1 MALNQNFRKPETGKK
16 EEEKKP
22 QFSFAD
28 FFKTA
33 NQKATDYQNNW
44 LSYIRAA
51 METTNKLNSPF
62 TVNSTTTLSA
72 PSTFAVQGMQ
82 KNAAKTPVLGDYV
95 SILEQA
101 LAAYGR
107 QRPMDVSKAR
117 KLGSDISALDGTDAV
132 GRTMREQ
139 VQWDRAAQASGEY
152 DSPDYL
158 TKESIAFPSN
168 KFLKEQA
175 DKFTLEKEGR
185 QTAAAEELAYIKNA
199 LGITDDAEAQRL
211 WHAAVYDPES
221 FAAEFRTADAAAGQS
236 NPAQEITPAKMIF
249 DLADMYSK
257 NVDQGAIDYADAM
270 LQLIT
275 GEQKRREME
284 GNFAE
289 AKMDPDFAIRS
300 QYIDNYNGNYDE
312 RFQLRYN
319 FFGAMPAEYREDDVY
334 HYINNP
340 EFRAR
345 YDNEALN
352 TGAGSAQIGGNF
364 SVLGMK
370 GYAQLDDY
378 QREHFNFLW
387 NDEENPAA
395 HEEAM
400 AFLKSIEPSLLA
412 RRAKNQEEVLREVT
426 QEAPVF
432 GYVTAAGANLINA
445 ALGPTA
451 MVATATGMADENNPL
466 FDSVRATNIPRQEL
480 GQAAYDWGYEN
491 WGEFGGIIA
500 QGAFNLSNVI
510 VDQMALR
517 TLGGIKN
524 LGRTVNPNVAKTLA
538 TALQGSQIATTTIQQ
553 ELDEGASNEGAL
565 LKGALA
571 WGISAFVENK
581 SLDAFMSNPS
591 SAIKYALQN
600 FVIEGAEEGTENVLN
615 TLASEIASLFTGDRS
630 KLGKM
635 YDAAIMETDGDQK
648 AAEELVVGNYLKE
661 LSGDVLL
668 GALAGGVM
676 GAPGAVSIANANTQ
690 TGTRVLENDA
700 ADQLLALA
708 ETMPEGSES
717 RKVAEN
723 IRKRMKPV
731 TKMEAKQAE
740 AAPEAKQAEVAP
752 EVKQEAPV
760 QQEQDEQAVSEMET
774 TTEAKHDTAETPVAE
789 TIEAPTETA
798 QNAPQEAVEEQ
809 TADNTQETAQAPE
822 TKETPKKKGKRI
834 SPAKLGQLYRT
845 LYNDLDAQGKQTV
858 SGVME
863 SSVKSRLA
871 ELGEDQASID
881 EVAAPLAKLL
891 ADGTL
896 TNREKQVIARSTNA
910 MRVFNEIR
918 FAEDDTYSSEWV
930 GEAGKAAA
938 EATADNTDTRMELER
953 MLAPKVLRPAVEAAQ
968 RTVAESG
975 MAVANAKHGTDAK
988 LGVQL
993 TGEDGKT
1000 QDAEILQVTGVTK
1013 QGMQVKVKGSDG
1025 QTKTVDMADMKFANS
1040 DTATIAA
1047 YIQKAPHVFT
1057 AEEANK
1063 MLQTYMGGDVQEHI
1077 SGFTTLYNAG
1087 FDGRAMPATKM
1098 TQAEAQ
1104 LIYQTGKDD
1113 AAKAETTRRQ
1123 NVGTGKR
1130 GTGKVT
1136 FAPGVIKEKIDKRQR
1151 MHVYAVRA
1159 LAKAGSMNFVLFDS
1173 QTMTDGSLLD
1183 DYGMPVVN
1191 GTYNRKTNT
1200 MFIDLSSGKTNE
1212 DSSAPYAILRSVS
1225 HELTHFMEF
1234 NSAEGYAKLKDFVKS
1249 EYARKGKS
1257 WGKLVEDEL
1266 KNAAMAM
1273 DRETRAAAEGE
1284 VIAKA
1289 MEMML
1294 QDSKAIERLAQRD
1307 QSLYARMKKFIQEY
1321 FRKVREA
1328 FELIRATST
1337 EAALLLEQDADGIM
1351 RYAEK
1356 LTKLWDDALVE
1367 AVENVQAMGETITSD
1382 EAEAEM
1388 SETLRIL
1395 SGLRDGDG
1403 DLSFS
1408 LKSMKE
1414 DYQTYKKM
1422 LVTAGTT
1429 TDEIDDL
1436 FDTIDAVMKK
1446 VGENRTELDFGENI
1460 GRDDRSFL
1468 PVKPNSDPLYKV
1480 SLDFSSLCRKRLL
1493 QQAVQERLEAKYETV
1508 LTKAERVAIRQELLK
1523 LQQEGL
1529 KIEVACALCYVEA
1542 ARLKSPAQIAKF
1554 MDNKRAQLVDFFSK
1568 NSDSY
1573 KKAIDAKVA
1582 EMTEKLGYEAGTPM
1596 AQMSKADKRKVQA
1609 EKKAMYTKYMP
1620 TEAEERII
1628 RTAEDLPETM
1638 YKTSEGLWKLK
1649 REHPEIFA
1657 AYTTFVRNATKSKGI
1672 EGDTPF
1678 YAGDSQTISDG
1689 LIESMNAENG
1699 LRSQSWSDFQV
1710 IHVLD
1715 YMAAVIEFSTR
1726 KAKMQSY
1733 TKVPDFVKLMGNT
1746 GMMINL
1752 SLIPADYDGKNLAF
1766 DPVEGMDYAVSKTLR
1781 DVYHGT
1787 VGNISIG
1794 ISDPHIKA
1802 LLASND
1808 IDYVIP
1814 YHKSS
1819 MDKKTRA
1826 AIGLKKWEDYEASQN
1841 EKQRDYSITDKNSKQ
1856 YRKAPKF
1863 SEWYNHEEAVKI
1875 AKAAQATAPSGD
1887 VAYGARVA
1895 MREMAER
1902 YKQLCHERG
1911 LQEKFA
1917 QFASEENYWKLLIDR
1932 KMIDQV
1938 TGELIEQK
1946 AVKPVFNTADTLA
1959 ILDAEVER
1967 FAPVKADFE
1976 EAASRIEQLWAKG
1989 EIRKAAKSKEIQK
2002 QVSDYEDTVVILNIV
2017 ESAAEPVN
2025 TEDEGTF
2032 VPENPDIRYS
2042 RREVTPH
2049 TLAYSYMETMQP
2061 TTSMNESERWLL
2073 DKYQRTVKELQEK
2086 QEAYN
2091 EQRNL
2096 AVNGT
2101 NAEERTKAKARANLL
2116 DKQMGHLRETLRKAE
2131 RSEGFATL
2139 MNTAQKVAERFMT
2152 DENNLLA
2159 ADASDR
2165 LDNELADVQAQL
2177 KAITKQLA
2185 NAEAGQRTAF
2195 ARGLFNA
2202 KALNEAGQNI
2212 RKAFNTRMSGKKI
2225 SNRLAL
2231 AYAELY
2237 AENNPE
2243 RFAAAMRALA
2253 QDVLESSKSRYRSPV
2268 LADLKDNIGSIGLSE
2283 AQKQELAKNGITISE
2298 FKRVVNP
2305 VVQVIDGGAD
2315 LGTIVSSAEYY
2326 GTGIISQ
2333 LSSADSEGDMI
2344 MTLYKTIQD
2353 ERAKEAEAAMEGM
2366 THEES
2371 IGYTMAEIMNTANFP
2386 LAENGANL
2394 DAVRNA
2400 LTEGIEGNRAIAT
2413 QVDKALAT
2421 AKRASASAGN
2431 LWRKAAEINSAGKQ
2445 AVEYYRAIDEQRRLL
2460 EQEELVL
2467 QLKSEAAQEL
2477 KKQRQDFR
2485 DRMDRDRRVRDM
2497 NMKAAQHRKHL
2508 AAQVKK
2514 LDGLIRHETDYKHVP
2529 EDLKPLV
2536 ETFVAFFAN
2545 EGTGI
2550 VFDKNKA
2557 DKLANVYRKLREV
2570 DGDLYDDDVQWIMD
2584 EMSSLLE
2591 QELQT
2596 RNGKGMSIEE
2606 RAAARMAIME
2616 NLATIADH
2624 VYAMVKNANN
2634 MFYAGK
2640 KAEYAV
2646 IGTVTAKQLEQRK
2659 DYTTLAGKAG
2669 EALRAADNFIR
2680 AGNMTPVYFFD
2691 QLKNEAF
2698 KVLFGDMLA
2707 AQDEYAFRIAEAKQ
2721 FMRDTKKQY
2730 HYGSWAKDA
2739 ALTMTTENGRTVT
2752 LDKEDAMSLYAI
2764 WKREHADELLPSY
2777 HLENGGFVLE
2787 GYQTKGKNKFT
2798 VTFQTTPNKLTAE
2811 DFEQISAYLTAEQK
2825 AYADA
2830 VVEFMSTRMAEYG
2843 NETSMEL
2850 YGIKKYKEAYY
2861 FPMKSSGDQ
2870 MYQKSTTGGG
2880 QVTDDNRVKHRS
2892 FTKARVK
2899 SAANTLVIGKFSK
2912 VAADHMVQMALYS
2925 TMTVPI
2931 ESMNRVLNYKH
2942 MDDNGNKTTIRALL
2956 EQKYGPEMKRYME
2969 TFLTD
2974 LNGGIRRDSREGFAN
2989 KLVSLFKRGSV
3000 VASASVVVQQPT
3012 AIMRALAM
3020 ISPKYLVTTAVPH
3033 KGDYAE
3039 LKEHSGVAVLKEM
3052 GRFDVDMGAATAE
3065 WILEADEDALTV
3077 WEKVKQATNIKD
3089 FETFKK
3095 RWDTLMTAAP
3105 GKADEMTWAWLWRA
3119 VKAEQAELHPGMDT
3133 SSDAFLD
3140 RCGERFNDIVNHTQV
3155 YDSTL
3160 VRSQNMRS
3168 KSTFMQMV
3176 TSFMAEGTLT
3186 ANMLY
3191 DAAFNNASKGGKKYA
3206 VRAVTAVVASQI
3218 LTALAQA
3225 LVSAGRDDDEKKTWL
3240 EKYAGKA
3247 AGNIASNLNPM
3258 NMLPMLSDI
3267 QSLLDGYDVTRAD
3280 MSILT
3285 EVYKAFKKLDNDNLS
3300 PYRKIEELS
3309 SIAKLLGIPLK
3320 NIMRDAR
3327 SLVTTF
3333 AGNAD
3338 RPTSGY
3344 AVGEAVKG
3352 GLIPGYNTKPEAY
3365 YEKAYQA
3372 LAKGDQ
3378 ATVGTIREYMTTV
3391 GGKDDNDIDNGI
3403 RNRLKLRVDNGEMSK
3418 DEAIRWLVEH
3428 KLAKNTREAFDEVD
3442 KWTDTKAYRESV
3454 DDYSYKKYGEIEMA
3468 LKKGDTKTVKTLMD
3482 EMLKYGNKEDDVI
3495 SAIKTSIGN
3504 LYKNGEL
3511 TKAEATKL
3519 YKHYD
3524 PKADDED
3531 IFWLHD
3537 KWDLT
3542 KKNADVDG
3550 YSWTKTG
3557 AFLDSIPNGGKT
3569 MVSEAK
3575 KLLDNGVK
3583 KGSISSAIKNRYKD
3597 QFVELYKKG
3606 QAANLLA
3613 RLLSAYEAIGYN
3625 RGAMQNKI
3633 MSWLTEDEE
3642 E

>member
-1 MALNQNFRKPETGKK
+1 MQKRQRPNMPFFVWPNEEERKRQEQERLQKNEIPASTGAKSETYNWMNRMNAPSAVQSPVTFKDMSMRDALLAGRGPFADQSVRDYMLTFLPNALKTARTMDEATEAVHQSAFNNGTGVYSDNNVRFGTAFMRPDESQRETATGSFYRDRALLQEQRIKNAVDAGAIDFNTAMMLGRFDLLNPDQLSRAIAQAEIGLADSQKKDAAWEEYLDNTDFTGEWQRAQEEQRMRSNLAMRIGQDFAKNKGHFDSALLKDIAAFAGMPMTTVEEINAVNAYAHSIAQNPQAFIAETQAPAAVDEYKSRTSYYENYLDMLNAEKQKKEASAGAAADPEWETRSQYVDRYNGDYSSRFTYDTSPTFMQNMFGLRYANSQEDDLYNYINSTAFQNEYEKEALATGTTYGDNNMGYNSVFGQAGYHLLTDDEKKEFNVRWSQETTGPEEAKAYLESLKPKLMKRRADVQKAAAETFAEEAPGAAFALSGGARLADVGFVGARLMTAAMGEDGNSIWSDLNRFSSNVDARQLEMAAEAMPWEIPFTNLTAGEALLGTLQGGRDNTLRYLASFFFGGSPAAASTLNQILG
-16 EEEKKP
+16 
-22 QFSFAD
+22 SS
-28 FFKTA
+28 TA
-33 NQKATDYQNNW
+33 
-44 LSYIRAA
+44 
-51 METTNKLNSPF
+51 
-62 TVNSTTTLSA
+62 VNSYLAQADSSDPTGN
-72 PSTFAVQGMQ
+72 VV
-82 KNAAKTPVLGDYV
+82 K
-95 SILEQA
+95 A
-101 LAAYGR
+101 LAAGAIEYATEKMGF
-107 QRPMDVSKAR
+107 D
-117 KLGSDISALDGTDAV
+117 ALFG
-132 GRTMREQ
+132 
-139 VQWDRAAQASGEY
+139 DR
-152 DSPDYL
+152 
-158 TKESIAFPSN
+158 N
-168 KFLKEQA
+168 
-175 DKFTLEKEGR
+175 
-185 QTAAAEELAYIKNA
+185 ELAKHIAAYF
-199 LGITDDAEAQRL
+199 AEGG
-211 WHAAVYDPES
+211 E
-221 FAAEFRTADAAAGQS
+221 
-236 NPAQEITPAKMIF
+236 EIT
-249 DLADMYSK
+249 S
-257 NVDQGAIDYADAM
+257 
-270 LQLIT
+270 
-275 GEQKRREME
+275 
-284 GNFAE
+284 
-289 AKMDPDFAIRS
+289 S
-300 QYIDNYNGNYDE
+300 
-312 RFQLRYN
+312 
-319 FFGAMPAEYREDDVY
+319 
-334 HYINNP
+334 
-340 EFRAR
+340 
-345 YDNEALN
+345 ALN
-352 TGAGSAQIGGNF
+352 TFVDELYAYLTGSQSNLKKAQKQNLLYYRNEQDAARATTADWLKSLGGDFLIGTLSGAG
-364 SVLGMK
+364 
-370 GYAQLDDY
+370 
-378 QREHFNFLW
+378 
-387 NDEENPAA
+387 
-395 HEEAM
+395 
-400 AFLKSIEPSLLA
+400 
-412 RRAKNQEEVLREVT
+412 
-426 QEAPVF
+426 
-432 GYVTAAGANLINA
+432 
-445 ALGPTA
+445 
-451 MVATATGMADENNPL
+451 MVVASDVQNH
-466 FDSVRATNIPRQEL
+466 
-480 GQAAYDWGYEN
+480 
-491 WGEFGGIIA
+491 
-500 QGAFNLSNVI
+500 NV
-510 VDQMALR
+510 
-517 TLGGIKN
+517 
-524 LGRTVNPNVAKTLA
+524 NV
-538 TALQGSQIATTTIQQ
+538 
-553 ELDEGASNEGAL
+553 
-565 LKGALA
+565 
-571 WGISAFVENK
+571 
-581 SLDAFMSNPS
+581 
-591 SAIKYALQN
+591 
-600 FVIEGAEEGTENVLN
+600 
-615 TLASEIASLFTGDRS
+615 
-630 KLGKM
+630 
-635 YDAAIMETDGDQK
+635 
-648 AAEELVVGNYLKE
+648 
-661 LSGDVLL
+661 
-668 GALAGGVM
+668 
-676 GAPGAVSIANANTQ
+676 Q

-731 TKMEAKQAE
+731 SKLETEQAE
-740 AAPEAKQAEVAP
+740 ATP

-760 QQEQDEQAVSEMET
+760 KQEKTDVQAQAEQAVSKPKT
-774 TTEAKHDTAETPVAE
+774 TTEAKP
-789 TIEAPTETA
+789 EAPAETA

-809 TADNTQETAQAPE
+809 TADNTQEAAQAPE

-858 SGVME
+858 SGVMQ
-863 SSVKSRLA
+863 SSVKERLTA
-871 ELGEDQASID
+871 LGEDPASAN
-881 EVAAPLAKLL
+881 EVAEPLAKLL

-896 TNREKQVIARSTNA
+896 TNREKQVIARSANA
-910 MRVFNEIR
+910 MRVYTEIR
-918 FAEDDTYSSEWV
+918 FAEDDEGHPDVQWV
-930 GEAGKAAA
+930 GETGRKSG
-938 EATADNTDTRMELER
+938 EAMEGNLEARAELER

-993 TGEDGKT
+993 TGEGGKP

-1063 MLQTYMGGDVQEHI
+1063 MMQTYMGGDVQEHI

-1087 FDGRAMPATKM
+1087 YAGRAVPPSKLP
-1098 TQAEAQ
+1098 QAQ
-1104 LIYQTGKDD
+1104 VIYDLGKQD
-1113 AAKAETTRRQ
+1113 AATDEANRLKGI
-1123 NVGTGKR
+1123 GTGKR

-1151 MHVYAVRA
+1151 MQEYAVRA

-1200 MFIDLSSGKTNE
+1200 MYIDLSSGKTNE

-1234 NSAEGYAKLKDFVKS
+1234 NSAEGYAKLKNFVKS

-1257 WGKLVEDEL
+1257 WDKLVEDEL

-1367 AVENVQAMGETITSD
+1367 AVENVQAMGETITAD

-1408 LKSMKE
+1408 LKSMQE

-1609 EKKAMYTKYMP
+1609 EKKAMYTKYKP
-1620 TEAEERII
+1620 TEAEEQII

-1649 REHPEIFA
+1649 SEHPEIFA

-1715 YMAAVIEFSTR
+1715 YMAAIIEFSTR

-1752 SLIPADYDGKNLAF
+1752 SLIPSDYDGKNLAF

-1841 EKQRDYSITDKNSKQ
+1841 EKQRDYSETDKNSKQ

-1863 SEWYNHEEAVKI
+1863 SEWYNHEEAMAI

-1895 MREMAER
+1895 MQEMAER

-2096 AVNGT
+2096 AANGT
-2101 NAEERTKAKARANLL
+2101 SAEERTKAKARANLL

-2195 ARGLFNA
+2195 AKGLFNA
-2202 KALNEAGQNI
+2202 KALNEAGQTI
-2212 RKAFNTRMSGKKI
+2212 RKAFNTRMSGKEI

-2283 AQKQELAKNGITISE
+2283 AQKQELAKNGITISD

-2305 VVQVIDGGAD
+2305 VVQVIDGGAN

-2497 NMKAAQHRKHL
+2497 NHKASQYRKHL
-2508 AAQVKK
+2508 AARVKK
-2514 LDGLIRHETDYKHVP
+2514 LDELIRHETDYKHVP

-2570 DGDLYDDDVQWIMD
+2570 DGDLYDEDVQWIMD

-2596 RNGKGMSIEE
+2596 RNGKGMSMEK
-2606 RAAARMAIME
+2606 RAAARMVIME

-2646 IGTVTAKQLEQRK
+2646 IGTVTAKQMEQRK

-2680 AGNMTPVYFFD
+2680 TGNMTPVYFFD

-2730 HYGSWAKDA
+2730 HYASWAKDA

-2752 LDKEDAMSLYAI
+2752 LGKEDAMSLYAI

-2850 YGIKKYKEAYY
+2850 YGIKKYKESYY
-2861 FPMKSSGDQ
+2861 FPMKSAGDQ
-2870 MYQKSTTGGG
+2870 MHQKSTTGGG

-2942 MDDNGNKTTIRALL
+2942 TDDNGNKTTIRALL

-2974 LNGGIRRDSREGFAN
+2974 LNGGIRRDSRESVAN

-3133 SSDAFLD
+3133 SSDVFLD

-3155 YDSTL
+3155 YDSVLT
-3160 VRSQNMRS
+3160 RSQNMRS
-3168 KSTFMQMV
+3168 KSTFMQML

-3206 VRAVTAVVASQI
+3206 VRAVTAVLASQI

-3225 LVSAGRDDDEKKTWL
+3225 LVSAGRDDDEEKTWL
-3240 EKYAGKA
+3240 EKYTGKA
-3247 AGNIASNLNPM
+3247 SGNIANNLNPM
-3258 NMLPMLSDI
+3258 NMLPMLNDI

-3280 MSILT
+3280 MSIIT
-3285 EVYKAFKKLDNDNLS
+3285 EIYKAFRKLDSKTLS

-3344 AVGEAVKG
+3344 AVGEAIKAE
-3352 GLIPGYNTKPEAY
+3352 LIPGYETNATAY
-3365 YEKAYQA
+3365 YDRLYDAIA
-3372 LAKGDQ
+3372 SGD
-3378 ATVGTIREYMTTV
+3378 
-3391 GGKDDNDIDNGI
+3391 K
-3403 RNRLKLRVDNGEMSK
+3403 
-3418 DEAIRWLVEH
+3418 
-3428 KLAKNTREAFDEVD
+3428 
-3442 KWTDTKAYRESV
+3442 
-3454 DDYSYKKYGEIEMA
+3454 
-3468 LKKGDTKTVKTLMD
+3468 
-3482 EMLKYGNKEDDVI
+3482 
-3495 SAIKTSIGN
+3495 
-3504 LYKNGEL
+3504 
-3511 TKAEATKL
+3511 KAEAEMRQYLTDVLNK
-3519 YKHYD
+3519 K
-3524 PKADDED
+3524 PED
-3531 IFWLHD
+3531 INNGLSGALKEDVLNGKVEKEDAIDWLMNYDIKD
-3537 KWDLT
+3537 KQSEAFRL
-3542 KKNADVDG
+3542 VDG
-3550 YSWTKTG
+3550 WIEKAEHAGEEDYSHSMYDT
-3557 AFLDSIPNGGKT
+3557 FLDSIPTGGKS
-3569 MVSEAK
+3569 MVAAAK
-3575 KLLDNGVK
+3575 ELLANGVDK
-3583 KGSISSAIKNRYKD
+3583 KTIATQIATRYKD
-3597 QFVELYKKG
+3597 QLIELNKQGK
-3606 QAANLLA
+3606 AADLLA
-3613 RLLSAYEAIGYN
+3613 RLLSAYEAIGYDREYELN
-3625 RGAMQNKI
+3625 YIKKN
-3633 MSWLTEDEE
+3633 WLKAK
-3642 E
+3642 

>member
-28 FFKTA
+28 LFKTA

-117 KLGSDISALDGTDAV
+117 KLGADISALDGTDAV

-221 FAAEFRTADAAAGQS
+221 FAAEFRTADAAAGQN

-270 LQLIT
+270 LRLIT
-275 GEQKRREME
+275 GEQKRRETE
-284 GNFAE
+284 GNI
-289 AKMDPDFAIRS
+289 AKARMDPDFAIRS

-312 RFQLRYN
+312 RFQLRFN
-319 FFGAMPAEYREDDVY
+319 FFGAMPAAYREDDVY

-352 TGAGSAQIGGNF
+352 TGAGSAQIGGN
-364 SVLGMK
+364 SSDLGMK

-400 AFLKSIEPSLLA
+400 AFLKSIEPSLMA

-426 QEAPVF
+426 QEAPAV

-517 TLGGIKN
+517 TLGGIKS
-524 LGRTVNPNVAKTLA
+524 LGRTVNPNVAKTLVL
-538 TALQGSQIATTTIQQ
+538 ALQGSQIATTTIQQ
-553 ELDEGASNEGAL
+553 ELDEGASNEGAV

-571 WGISAFVENK
+571 WGISAFVENM
-581 SLDAFMSNPS
+581 SLNAFMSNPS
-591 SAIKYALQN
+591 SAIKYALRN
-600 FVIEGAEEGTENVLN
+600 FVSGGAEEGLENVLN
-615 TLASEIASLFTGDRS
+615 TLAGKIASFFTGDRD
-630 KLGKM
+630 KLGRM
-635 YDAAIMETDGDQK
+635 YDDAITATKGDQK

-668 GALAGGVM
+668 GALGEGIM
-676 GAPGAVSIANANTQ
+676 GAPGAVEIAAGNHQ

-723 IRKRMKPV
+723 IRNRMKPV
-731 TKMEAKQAE
+731 TKMEVEQAE
-740 AAPEAKQAEVAP
+740 AAPEAKQ
-752 EVKQEAPV
+752 EAPV
-760 QQEQDEQAVSEMET
+760 QQEQAEQAVSEMET
-774 TTEAKHDTAETPVAE
+774 TTEAKQDTAE
-789 TIEAPTETA
+789 APAETA

-809 TADNTQETAQAPE
+809 TADNTQEAAQAPE

-863 SSVKSRLA
+863 SSVKGRLA

-891 ADGTL
+891 ADDTL
-896 TNREKQVIARSTNA
+896 TNKEKQIITKSKNGL
-910 MRVFNEIR
+910 RVFNEIR
-918 FAEDDTYSSEWV
+918 FAEDDTYSSNWV
-930 GEAGKAAA
+930 AEAGTQKSAAA
-938 EATADNTDTRMELER
+938 QAINETRSELDA

-993 TGEDGKT
+993 TGEGGKT

-1063 MLQTYMGGDVQEHI
+1063 MMQTYMGGDVQEHI

-1087 FDGRAMPATKM
+1087 YAGRAIPPSKLP
-1098 TQAEAQ
+1098 QAQ
-1104 LIYQTGKDD
+1104 VIYDLGKQD
-1113 AAKAETTRRQ
+1113 AATDEANRLKGI
-1123 NVGTGKR
+1123 GTGKR
-1130 GTGKVT
+1130 GTGRVT

-1151 MHVYAVRA
+1151 MQEYAVRA

-1183 DYGMPVVN
+1183 DYDMPVVN

-1200 MFIDLSSGKTNE
+1200 MYIDLSSGKTNE

-1234 NSAEGYAKLKDFVKS
+1234 NSAEGYAKLKNFVKS

-1257 WGKLVEDEL
+1257 WDKLVEDEL

-1367 AVENVQAMGETITSD
+1367 AVENVQGMGETITAD

-1403 DLSFS
+1403 NLSFS
-1408 LKSMKE
+1408 LKSMQE

-1422 LVTAGTT
+1422 LVTAGAT

-1715 YMAAVIEFSTR
+1715 YMAAIIEFSTR
-1726 KAKMQSY
+1726 NAKMQSY

-1752 SLIPADYDGKNLAF
+1752 SLIPSDYDGKNLTF

-1841 EKQRDYSITDKNSKQ
+1841 EKQRDYSETDKNSKQ

-1863 SEWYNHEEAVKI
+1863 SEWYNHEEAMAI

-1895 MREMAER
+1895 MQEMAER

-1976 EAASRIEQLWAKG
+1976 KAASRIEEMWAKG

-2002 QVSDYEDTVVILNIV
+2002 QVSDYEDTVVVRNIV
-2017 ESAAEPVN
+2017 ESAAEMVGAYEKAGLTRIN
-2025 TEDEGTF
+2025 DDFSEHLVF
-2032 VPENPDIRYS
+2032 S
-2042 RREVTPH
+2042 RREVTGQVNMWD
-2049 TLAYSYMETMQP
+2049 YMAELDAQDA
-2061 TTSMNESERWLL
+2061 TTGEERAAIENYKRVMGDLRQAIADRNQYKEALRNATTPSERGKALGSLQVATKRL
-2073 DKYQRTVKELQEK
+2073 DRAYDQLSTVMKNPAMK
-2086 QEAYN
+2086 AI
-2091 EQRNL
+2091 EQRST
-2096 AVNGT
+2096 AFVQ
-2101 NAEERTKAKARANLL
+2101 EYL
-2116 DKQMGHLRETLRKAE
+2116 DGKTL
-2131 RSEGFATL
+2131 
-2139 MNTAQKVAERFMT
+2139 QDVAELI
-2152 DENNLLA
+2152 DLE
-2159 ADASDR
+2159 
-2165 LDNELADVQAQL
+2165 E
-2177 KAITKQLA
+2177 
-2185 NAEAGQRTAF
+2185 AEI
-2195 ARGLFNA
+2195 
-2202 KALNEAGQNI
+2202 K
-2212 RKAFNTRMSGKKI
+2212 
-2225 SNRLAL
+2225 RLAGKN
-2231 AYAELY
+2231 E
-2237 AENNPE
+2237 
-2243 RFAAAMRALA
+2243 
-2253 QDVLESSKSRYRSPV
+2253 K
-2268 LADLKDNIGSIGLSE
+2268 E
-2283 AQKQELAKNGITISE
+2283 AQKHRE
-2298 FKRVVNP
+2298 
-2305 VVQVIDGGAD
+2305 
-2315 LGTIVSSAEYY
+2315 IVR
-2326 GTGIISQ
+2326 Q
-2333 LSSADSEGDMI
+2333 LRSKATEN
-2344 MTLYKTIQD
+2344 LLK
-2353 ERAKEAEAAMEGM
+2353 EREKFHNM
-2366 THEES
+2366 
-2371 IGYTMAEIMNTANFP
+2371 
-2386 LAENGANL
+2386 
-2394 DAVRNA
+2394 
-2400 LTEGIEGNRAIAT
+2400 
-2413 QVDKALAT
+2413 
-2421 AKRASASAGN
+2421 
-2431 LWRKAAEINSAGKQ
+2431 
-2445 AVEYYRAIDEQRRLL
+2445 
-2460 EQEELVL
+2460 
-2467 QLKSEAAQEL
+2467 
-2477 KKQRQDFR
+2477 
-2485 DRMDRDRRVRDM
+2485 MDRDRRVRDM

-2529 EDLKPLV
+2529 EELKPLV
-2536 ETFVAFFAN
+2536 ETFVGAFTEKGA
-2545 EGTGI
+2545 GI
-2550 VFDKNKA
+2550 VFNKQQA
-2557 DKLANVYRKLREV
+2557 DKLSSVYRKLLQT
-2570 DGDLYDDDVQWIMD
+2570 DGSMNQLGYLDGEYVMAKLD
-2584 EMSSLLE
+2584 ELNDLLE
-2591 QELQT
+2591 EELAV
-2596 RNGKGMSIEE
+2596 RSGKGMTMEE
-2606 RAAARMAIME
+2606 RAANRLATME
-2616 NLATIADH
+2616 NLAEIADS
-2624 VYAMVKNANN
+2624 VYGMVKNANEL
-2634 MFYAGK
+2634 FYGGK
-2640 KAEYAV
+2640 KAQFAS
-2646 IGTVTAKQLEQRK
+2646 IGTEAMQAMEQRQ
-2659 DYTTLAGKAG
+2659 DYRRLKGKAG
-2669 EALRAADNFIR
+2669 ENVEAVDNFMR

-2691 QLKNEAF
+2691 RLKNKVF
-2698 KVLFGDMLA
+2698 KTLYGDMLA
-2707 AQDEYAFRIAEAKQ
+2707 AQDEYAFRVEEARQ
-2721 FMRDTKKQY
+2721 FWQATKEKY
-2730 HYGSWAKDA
+2730 HYDSWADDA
-2739 ALTMTTENGRTVT
+2739 ALTMKTEKGKKLT
-2752 LDKEDAMSLYAI
+2752 LDKEDAMSVYAT

-2777 HLENGGFVLE
+2777 HLEDGGIVLE
-2787 GYQTKGKNKFT
+2787 GNQMQDDDKKYL
-2798 VTFQTTPNKLTAE
+2798 VAVRTTPTTLTQNDMAK
-2811 DFEQISAYLTAEQK
+2811 IHAYLTEEQR

-2830 VVEFMSTRMAEYG
+2830 VVEYMSTTMADYG

-2850 YGIKKYKEAYY
+2850 YGIKKYKESYY
-2861 FPMKSSGDQ
+2861 FPMKTAGDQ
-2870 MYQKSTTGGG
+2870 QHKKSTAGGG

-2892 FTKARVK
+2892 FTKARVRG
-2899 SAANTLVIGKFSK
+2899 AATSVVIGKFSQ
-2912 VAADHMVQMALYS
+2912 VAAMHMEQMILYS

-2942 MDDNGNKTTIRALL
+2942 QFEDGSKTTVRAMM
-2956 EQKYGPEMKRYME
+2956 EQKYGPVMKKYME
-2969 TFLTD
+2969 TFLND
-2974 LNGGIRRDSREGFAN
+2974 MNGGIRRDSREAGLN

-3000 VASASVVVQQPT
+3000 LASASVAVQQPT
-3012 AIMRALAM
+3012 AIARATAM
-3020 ISPKYLVTTAVPH
+3020 ISPKHLIATTVPH
-3033 KGDYAE
+3033 KGDYDE
-3039 LKEHSGVAVLKEM
+3039 LKQHSGVAILKSM
-3052 GRFDVDMGAATAE
+3052 GKFDVDMGVATAE
-3065 WILEADEDALTV
+3065 WMLDADEGSYSM
-3077 WEKVKQATNIKD
+3077 WQKVRQATNIKD

-3095 RWDTLMTAAP
+3095 RWNAIFTWAP

-3119 VKAEQAELHPGMDT
+3119 VKAEQAEAHPEMNVN
-3133 SSDAFLD
+3133 SDAFLD
-3140 RCGERFNDIVNHTQV
+3140 VCGERFNDIVNHTQV

-3168 KSTFMQMV
+3168 KSGLMQSA
-3176 TSFMAEGTLT
+3176 TSFMSEPTLT

-3191 DAAFNNASKGGKKYA
+3191 DAVTNKERGKQYA
-3206 VRAVTAVVASQI
+3206 VRAVTAALVSQI
-3218 LTALAQA
+3218 LTSLAQA
-3225 LVSAGRDDDEKKTWL
+3225 LVSAGRDEDEKKTWV

-3247 AGNIASNLNPM
+3247 AGNLASNLNPM
-3258 NMLPMLSDI
+3258 SMLPLLRDI
-3267 QSLLDGYDVTRAD
+3267 QSLIDGYDVTRAD
-3280 MSILT
+3280 MSIFT
-3285 EVYKAFKKLDNDNLS
+3285 EIFKAFGKLDDENIS
-3300 PYRKIEELS
+3300 PYRKAEDLGGS
-3309 SIAKLLGIPLK
+3309 LAKLLGIPAK
-3320 NIMRDAR
+3320 NIMRDLR
-3327 SLVTTF
+3327 SFTTTF
-3333 AGNAD
+3333 FGNAD

-3344 AVGEAVKG
+3344 AVGEAVKAE
-3352 GLIPGYNTKPEAY
+3352 LLPGYDTKADAY
-3365 YEKAYQA
+3365 YQKLYDAMA
-3372 LAKGDQ
+3372 RGDQ
-3378 ATVGTIREYMTTV
+3378 KEAETIREYLVTV
-3391 GGKDDNDIDNGI
+3391 LGKKESSINTGI
-3403 RNRLKLRVDNGEMSK
+3403 STALKQDVLEGDVAK
-3418 DEAIRWLVEH
+3418 DEAIKWLMDNGL
-3428 KLAKNTREAFDEVD
+3428 KDKQSEA
-3442 KWTDTKAYRESV
+3442 Y
-3454 DDYSYKKYGEIEMA
+3454 
-3468 LKKGDTKTVKTLMD
+3468 KTVD
-3482 EMLKYGNKEDDVI
+3482 EWID
-3495 SAIKTSIGN
+3495 
-3504 LYKNGEL
+3504 
-3511 TKAEATKL
+3511 KAA
-3519 YKHYD
+3519 H
-3524 PKADDED
+3524 ADEE
-3531 IFWLHD
+3531 
-3537 KWDLT
+3537 
-3542 KKNADVDG
+3542 G
-3550 YSWTKTG
+3550 YSHSMYG
-3557 AFLDSIPNGGKT
+3557 DFLDSIPTGGKS
-3569 MVSEAK
+3569 MVAAAK
-3575 KLLDNGVK
+3575 ELLANGVDK
-3583 KGSISSAIKNRYKD
+3583 KTIATQIATRYKD
-3597 QFVELYKKG
+3597 QLIELNKQGK
-3606 QAANLLA
+3606 AADLLA
-3613 RLLSAYEAIGYN
+3613 RLLSAYEAIGYDREYELN
-3625 RGAMQNKI
+3625 YIKKN
-3633 MSWLTEDEE
+3633 WLKAK
-3642 E
+3642 